1 MMRREPSARL
11 LGGKRRF
18 SADGAEA
25 RGYNKYLGHILLKI
39 APATMKWKNYI
50 FFKKWFLNHH
60 VVSTIWKTE
69 TGFQYMATAL
79 HRRNPA
85 AQTKLERA

>member
-1 MMRREPSARL
+1 M
-11 LGGKRRF
+11 F
-18 SADGAEA
+18 S
-25 RGYNKYLGHILLKI
+25 KI
-39 APATMKWKNYI
+39 WKTKI
-50 FFKKWFLNHH
+50 SLNHH
-60 VVSTIWKTE
+60 VVYTIWKTE